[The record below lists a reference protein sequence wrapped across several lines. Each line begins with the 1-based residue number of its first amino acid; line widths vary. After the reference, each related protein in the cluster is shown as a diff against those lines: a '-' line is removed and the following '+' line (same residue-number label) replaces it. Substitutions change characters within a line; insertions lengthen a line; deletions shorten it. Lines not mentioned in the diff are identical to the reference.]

1 MKTLFR
7 HFLPVAACAAV
18 AVSCSA
24 DGNAALGFDDPVEVK
39 ADSIAISEII
49 QPHTWTVANGY
60 AVLISRNTDNVFY
73 VYSLPDFS
81 FKYRYG
87 TKGQGPGEF
96 PEYVSLAN
104 GESGDT
110 GYFTIRNYGA
120 KAYDF
125 YSVDS
130 NTIKLAKQVNI
141 YLLPKRFQDDRIME
155 SGMILTEMAGADNS
169 DFMYT
174 RSGGDGRVLDSVRTY
189 AFTEVKYDDNGNAYQ
204 QSRVNRPLVAV
215 RGNRAAFV
223 YELVDHADFY
233 EISPEGKFGLIKSS
247 GKDVL
252 AEDIE
257 KAKNV
262 RSGGRAQGIVR
273 VFATDRYIY
282 ALWVDIEMD
291 RERRK
296 ITFND
301 VQVRIYG
308 WDGERV
314 KSLSLEKPAS
324 NIIVS
329 GDDSKL
335 YTYNMEEDFEKVY
348 VYDTGL

>member
-18 AVSCSA
+18 AVSCSQGSG
-24 DGNAALGFDDPVEVK
+24 DAAGFDDPVEAK

-49 QPHTWTVANGY
+49 QPAEWTVANGY
-60 AVLISRNTDNVFY
+60 AVLTSRGTDSVFY

-81 FKYRYG
+81 FKYMYG

-104 GESGDT
+104 DDSGDT
-110 GYFTIRNYGA
+110 GCFAIKNY
-120 KAYDF
+120 KDKTQDF
-125 YSVDS
+125 YSVSGDG
-130 NTIKLAKQVNI
+130 IKLMKQVGTHP
-141 YLLPKRFQDDRIME
+141 LPKRFQDDRIME
-155 SGMILTEMAGADNS
+155 SGMILTEMAGTDND
-169 DFMYT
+169 DFLYT
-174 RSGGDGRVLDSVRTY
+174 RSGEDGRVLDSVRTY

-215 RGNRAAFV
+215 KGSRAALI
-223 YELVDHADFY
+223 YDLVDHADFY
-233 EISPEGKFGLIKSS
+233 EISPEGAFRLIKSA

-282 ALWVDIEMD
+282 GLWVDIEMD
-291 RERRK
+291 REQRK

-301 VQVRIYG
+301 VQVRIYD
-308 WDGERV
+308 WDGKRV

>member
-1 MKTLFR
+1 MKTLFK
-7 HFLPVAACAAV
+7 HLIPVAACAAV
-18 AVSCSA
+18 AASCSA
-24 DGNAALGFDDPVEVK
+24 DGNAALGFDNPVEVK
-39 ADSIAISEII
+39 ADSIAVNEII
-49 QPHTWTVANGY
+49 QPNSWTVANGY
-60 AVLISRNTDNVFY
+60 AVLTSRNTDNVFY

-81 FKYRYG
+81 FKYKYG

-96 PEYVSLAN
+96 PEYISLVN
-104 GESGDT
+104 DESGDT
-110 GYFTIRNYGA
+110 GGFIISNYGN
-120 KAYDF
+120 KTHDF
-125 YSVDS
+125 YSVDG
-130 NTIKLAKQVNI
+130 NTIKLAEQVNI
-141 YLLPKRFQDDRIME
+141 YPLPKRFQSDIIMP
-155 SGMILTEMAGADNS
+155 SGMILTEMAGTDND
-169 DFMYT
+169 DFLYT
-174 RSGGDGRVLDSVRTY
+174 RSGEDGRVLDSVRTY
-189 AFTEVKYDDNGNAYQ
+189 AFTEVKYDDNGNMYQ

-215 RGNRAAFV
+215 RGSRAALI

>member
-1 MKTLFR
+1 MKTLFK
-7 HFLPVAACAAV
+7 HFLPIAACAAV

-24 DGNAALGFDDPVEVK
+24 DGDAALGFDNPVEIK
-39 ADSIAISEII
+39 ADSIAVNEII
-49 QPHTWTVANGY
+49 QPSTWTVANGY
-60 AVLISRNTDNVFY
+60 AVLMSNKTDSMFY
-73 VYSLPDFS
+73 VYSLPDFT
-81 FKYRYG
+81 FKYKYG
-87 TKGQGPGEF
+87 TKGEGPGEF
-96 PEYVSLAN
+96 QPYSSLSN
-104 GESGDT
+104 DESGDI
-110 GYFTIRNYGA
+110 GCFTLNNY
-120 KAYDF
+120 KNKTLDF
-125 YSVDS
+125 YSVGEK
-130 NTIKLAKQVNI
+130 TIKLVREVAKHS
-141 YLLPKRFQDDRIME
+141 LPKSFQTDVVMP
-155 SGMILTEMAGADNS
+155 SGMILTEMAGADND

-174 RSGGDGRVLDSVRTY
+174 RSGEDGSVLDSVRTY
-189 AFTEVKYDDNGNAYQ
+189 AFTEVKYDDNGNMYQ
-204 QSRVNRPLVAV
+204 QSRLNRPLVAV
-215 RGNRAAFV
+215 RGNRAALI

-233 EISPEGKFGLIKSS
+233 DISPEGKFNLIKSA
-247 GKDVL
+247 GKDVV

-273 VFATDRYIY
+273 LFATDGYIY
-282 ALWVDIEMD
+282 ALWVDIEINK
-291 RERRK
+291 EIRK

-301 VQVRIYG
+301 VQVRIYD
-308 WDGERV
+308 WNGERV